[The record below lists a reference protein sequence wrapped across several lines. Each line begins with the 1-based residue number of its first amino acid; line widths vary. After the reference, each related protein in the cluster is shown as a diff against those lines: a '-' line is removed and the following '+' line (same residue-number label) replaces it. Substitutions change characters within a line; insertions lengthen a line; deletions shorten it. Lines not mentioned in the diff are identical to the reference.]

1 MTATTTTLAM
11 PFLEIE
17 GITLVRGSRF
27 EWAAIRG
34 FRL

>member
-17 GITLVRGSRF
+17 GITLVGDSRT
-27 EWAAIRG
+27 G
-34 FRL
+34 V